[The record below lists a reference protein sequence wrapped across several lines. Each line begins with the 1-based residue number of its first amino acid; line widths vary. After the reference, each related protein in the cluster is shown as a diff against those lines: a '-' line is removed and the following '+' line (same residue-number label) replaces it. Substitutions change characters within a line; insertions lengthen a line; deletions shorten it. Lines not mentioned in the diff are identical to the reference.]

1 MYFLVCSR
9 LLHCKRIFPN
19 SKEQNITYLQ
29 MSVDQYLLNDM
40 RQIVINSI
48 KIHFNVRCVELTSS
62 EIASLT
68 MLVEVRNAKTL
79 YQKNM

>member
-1 MYFLVCSR
+1 
-9 LLHCKRIFPN
+9 
-19 SKEQNITYLQ
+19 